1 LFTLLRAITL
11 TKFKLN
17 VHLLWFSNKRKIQF
31 DWLVL
36 LKESSKVKGEANK
49 ASLTDIPRGSQ
60 EEKRRIKLPGYF
72 NICLNRLHN
81 ISSTQQDNGY
91 FLK

>member
-1 LFTLLRAITL
+1 LLTAITL

-60 EEKRRIKLPGYF
+60 ERKKEDRTTWLIQYL
-72 NICLNRLHN
+72 
-81 ISSTQQDNGY
+81 SQQIA
-91 FLK
+91 